1 MIDEETHTD
10 FCRKEIAKGM
20 LKVKIEYIENKANP
34 EQVQSGEAPGLVGF
48 QEITCHL
55 IFNVKMDFSRK
66 FRTVSNG
73 STAEAPLNLTYY
85 SVVSRDSVSIA
96 FLISDLND
104 LYVMA
109 CDLGNVYLNAPCREK
124 IWFVACLEHR
134 KRKGKVMVIVRA
146 LYGLKS
152 FGSSWR
158 AMFAEILSKMNFVQ
172 T

>member
-1 MIDEETHTD
+1 M
-10 FCRKEIAKGM
+10 
-20 LKVKIEYIENKANP
+20 Y
-34 EQVQSGEAPGLVGF
+34 
-48 QEITCHL
+48 
-55 IFNVKMDFSRK
+55 FSRK

-124 IWFVACLEHR
+124 IWFVDGLEHGE
-134 KRKGKVMVIVRA
+134 RKGKVMVIVRA
-146 LYGLKS
+146 RYGIKLS
-152 FGSSWR
+152 RASWR
-158 AMFAEILSKMNFVQ
+158 AMFAERLSEMNFVPTQ
-172 T
+172 ADPDVYRKRAHKANGEDY